1 MKTIV
6 SRILV
11 ATGVTLVSVVSLAD
25 TFRWIGG
32 GSDSYWGTDANWE
45 KTEGGSDRTKPGNE
59 DYAVFS
65 QSEDLTVLLFEGSNV
80 QGLRFE
86 EGAGSVTLTLGDGWF
101 NGRQLLIR
109 RNMQG
114 GTSTPGITNILNM
127 SSNPFTVRSGLNA
140 TLNVL
145 FSNAWGDFALTPGV
159 IFDCPVSAVDSSNG
173 WFLPQA
179 ALRTDNE
186 EMNRTLFMR
195 TANFYNTVTI
205 GANHEVWVT
214 GDAASMTVEGGDGA
228 IVVNGSLAVYGENAT
243 VTCTSLS
250 VGAAGSI
257 CGNGTINGAVTA
269 NAGAKLLF
277 DAENVLTFTSAA
289 NLAGFTVDATG
300 LVPGQAYLVAKGTT
314 TLPSVSAAQA
324 EQGWMTKAVDGNVVL
339 VNSTADIV
347 SDIVL
352 SEDADWTDSVV
363 SVADNVTID
372 LNGHNLSVAGITLG
386 SGVAFVNN
394 GAAKS
399 RVYIGLNGGD
409 KAWALGVAF
418 PSSIMPVFCGAAI
431 EIPNTYIPDGGIG
444 FKDTAG
450 VQPVYQKSCN
460 NGLAFLGN
468 ANLKEPWKDWNFG
481 QGKTC
486 TVMVEGKSN
495 VFAFDNDN
503 GGTIPS
509 AFTTTPFVGDGH
521 LTIVS
526 AASSGVTPTVGDKNT
541 DDSLFTGTLALR
553 NANSANKNRGFGI
566 RFEDDNVTT
575 KAFVN
580 GTLALSCND
589 DADSQFDLL
598 SGNYSTPPTYNLGNL
613 VTEGEHQERVI
624 LRSHLNAV
632 GLLATLKVGWNNEDG
647 VFAGTITNMFGND
660 SYPIAIEKHGT
671 GTWTLAGTVANG
683 GTFTVAAGGVE
694 FRGGLANVSSLSVAS
709 GASALFAGDMGSNPI
724 SLASGSTLKLD
735 TSNTGDDVP
744 VVNGNLDLTGVNV
757 HVSRGTYVP
766 SKTEPRELIRV
777 TGFVTGFDRNGVTTD
792 IAAPGWAFRLVS
804 NEDGSKSIVHRR
816 NPGFSVS
823 LR

>member
-1 MKTIV
+1 MKGII
-6 SRILV
+6 RAAI
-11 ATGVTLVSVVSLAD
+11 ATALAAAGAYAEDITYPVDSTLTFSGGTSYTESGNEWGEKHENAATALKVSV
-25 TFRWIGG
+25 T
-32 GSDSYWGTDANWE
+32 GTGNTINGISKEANPW
-45 KTEGGSDRTKPGNE
+45 RN
-59 DYAVFS
+59 
-65 QSEDLTVLLFEGSNV
+65 
-80 QGLRFE
+80 
-86 EGAGSVTLTLGDGWF
+86 VTLTGDGYLTMIRDGQWSIGMSDNPGSVNDF
-101 NGRQLLIR
+101 EGTLHIKFLGYNQAYFGFDSNKLSFEKGSIVFEAGSDNSVYFSNYAATRKIGDLSTTGENPSRITVRKKNNGSLYVGYLDKDSTF
-109 RNMQG
+109 G
-114 GTSTPGITNILNM
+114 GKFANEGNTAFDLVKVGSGTWTLNGEIEITTG
-127 SSNPFTVRSGLNA
+127 SFTVQEGTAIL
-140 TLNVL
+140 
-145 FSNAWGDFALTPGV
+145 
-159 IFDCPVSAVDSSNG
+159 DCPVACAVAVGASG
-173 WFLPQA
+173 
-179 ALRTDNE
+179 
-186 EMNRTLFMR
+186 
-195 TANFYNTVTI
+195 TI
-205 GANHEVWVT
+205 G
-214 GDAASMTVEGGDGA
+214 
-228 IVVNGSLAVYGENAT
+228 
-243 VTCTSLS
+243 
-250 VGAAGSI
+250 
-257 CGNGTINGAVTA
+257 GNGTINGAVTA
-269 NAGAKLLF
+269 TTGAKLLF
-277 DAENVLTFTSAA
+277 DAENVLTFTDAA
-289 NLAGFTVDATG
+289 NLNGFTVDATG
-300 LVPGQAYLVAKGTT
+300 CAPENEYLVAKGTT
-314 TLPSVSAAQA
+314 SLPGVSAAQSA
-324 EQGWMTKAVDGNVVL
+324 QGWMTEAKDGNVYL
-339 VNSTADIV
+339 VNRMTVIDANVTLDA
-347 SDIVL
+347 
-352 SEDADWTDSVV
+352 DADWTATPV

-386 SGVAFVNN
+386 SGVTFVNN
-394 GAAKS
+394 AAEKS
-399 RVYIGLNGGD
+399 RIYAGLNGGD
-409 KAWALGVAF
+409 KTWLLGSNLPA
-418 PSSIMPVFCGAAI
+418 SIMPVFVGAAI
-431 EIPNTYIPDGGIG
+431 EIPNTYIPEGGIG
-444 FKDTAG
+444 FKNTSG
-450 VQPVYQKSCN
+450 VQLVYQKSCN

-486 TVMVEGKSN
+486 TVTVEGENN

-526 AASSGVTPTVGDKNT
+526 AALSSVTPTVGDKTT
-541 DDSLFTGTLALR
+541 DDSLFTGTLALQ

-566 RFEDDNVTT
+566 RFEDDNDRT

-613 VTEGEHQERVI
+613 VTEGEHPERVI
-624 LRSHLNAV
+624 LRSHMNAV

-709 GASALFAGDMGSNPI
+709 GASVLFADDMGSNPI

-735 TSNTGDDVP
+735 ASNTGDDVP

-757 HVSRGTYVP
+757 HVSQGTYVP

-792 IAAPGWAFRLVS
+792 IAAPGWSFRLVA

-816 NPGFSVS
+816 NPSFSVS

>member
-109 RNMQG
+109 RNMQS

-173 WFLPQA
+173 WFLPQT

-186 EMNRTLFMR
+186 EMNRTIFMR

-250 VGAAGSI
+250 VGATGSI

-431 EIPNTYIPDGGIG
+431 EIPSTYVPAGGIG
-444 FKDTAG
+444 FKDTSGAMAQT
-450 VQPVYQKSCN
+450 VSYESCA
-460 NGLAFLGN
+460 NGFEFLGN
-468 ANLKEPWKDWNFG
+468 ANITEPFKSWQNGSFPIAIYGEGNVFTFNADNSWSKDGSFAGKSLSGDGTLTLASTDGIRTAFSIGSESVDNSGLTGRLVLKWGANFG
-481 QGKTC
+481 QAIEFGDPKTQNNKHFPNASVVLCGK
-486 TVMVEGKSN
+486 
-495 VFAFDNDN
+495 DN
-503 GGTIPS
+503 GS
-509 AFTTTPFVGDGH
+509 ESQF
-521 LTIVS
+521 LL
-526 AASSGVTPTVGDKNT
+526 SSGNGSSTANFCF
-541 DDSLFTGTLALR
+541 DSL
-553 NANSANKNRGFGI
+553 
-566 RFEDDNVTT
+566 E
-575 KAFVN
+575 
-580 GTLALSCND
+580 
-589 DADSQFDLL
+589 
-598 SGNYSTPPTYNLGNL
+598 
-613 VTEGEHQERVI
+613 TEGVNASKVI
-624 LRSHLNAV
+624 LSTSCGSSGGTNLRI
-632 GLLATLKVGWNNEDG
+632 GTNNG
-647 VFAGTITNMFGND
+647 GSGIFAGTFTNYNGDAERPYN
-660 SYPIAIEKHGT
+660 IVKNGT
-671 GTWTLAGTVANG
+671 GTWTLTGTVANG
-683 GTFTVAAGGVE
+683 GTFTVAAGCVE

-709 GASALFAGDMGSNPI
+709 GASVLFAGDMGSNPI

-735 TSNTGDDVP
+735 ASNTGDDVP

-757 HVSRGTYVP
+757 YVSQGTYVP
-766 SKTEPRELIRV
+766 GKTEPRELIRV
-777 TGFVTGFDRNGVTTD
+777 TGSIAGFERNGVSTD
-792 IAAPGWAFRLVS
+792 IDASGWACRIVS
-804 NEDGSKSIVHRR
+804 NQDGSTSIVHAKK
-816 NPGFSVS
+816 PGMAVI